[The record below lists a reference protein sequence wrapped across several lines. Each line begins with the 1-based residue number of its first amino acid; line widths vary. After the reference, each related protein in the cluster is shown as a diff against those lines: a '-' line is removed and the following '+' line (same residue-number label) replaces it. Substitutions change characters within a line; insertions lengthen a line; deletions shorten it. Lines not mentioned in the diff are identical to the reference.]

1 MVSLNSV
8 LFITT
13 EAIRAVVTQGDRLFD
28 DLLKCLLEDSMCNA
42 KATNRAVL
50 DRSCLKFSFL
60 LGCLLLNLFD
70 WLGGDVRFM

>member
-28 DLLKCLLEDSMCNA
+28 DLLKCLLEDTMCNA
-42 KATNRAVL
+42 KAANRAVL
-50 DRSCLKFSFL
+50 D
-60 LGCLLLNLFD
+60 
-70 WLGGDVRFM
+70 